1 MRSAGEG
8 SKVRERR
15 FGTSLRALLLMAI
28 GAPFV
33 IAAVPARAACSL
45 TDLACVTQTV
55 TETVEP
61 VTEPVTEP
69 VNEVTDPVTGTVGG
83 VVDEVKGTVGP
94 IVDEVPVPP
103 QLPDPSLDVN
113 QPTTGDSSAG
123 PGPGTGPGAPP
134 GDSGNGRSDP
144 GTGRSAERPIPVQAL
159 VRDTFFISGVAPSP
173 SSDVRIGPSP
183 PAERTVLSL
192 QDVVKGFAFPLALV
206 LIVGAFLLVQDRL
219 DRRDPRLALA
229 PVGPDVLDFA

>member
-1 MRSAGEG
+1 MRCAGVG
-8 SKVRERR
+8 SKARERR

-28 GAPFV
+28 GTPFV
-33 IAAVPARAACSL
+33 IAAVPARATCPL
-45 TDLACVTQTV
+45 TDLACVTGTV
-55 TETVEP
+55 TETVDQ

-83 VVDEVKGTVGP
+83 VVDKVKDTVGP

-113 QPTTGDSSAG
+113 QPTTGDSGSG
-123 PGPGTGPGAPP
+123 PGPGAPQ
-134 GDSGNGRSDP
+134 GGSGNGSSDP
-144 GTGRSAERPIPVQAL
+144 GTGSSVERPIPVQAL
-159 VRDTFFISGVAPSP
+159 VGGTFISGVASSP

-183 PAERTVLSL
+183 PPERTISL
-192 QDVVKGFAFPLALV
+192 EDVVKGFAFPLALV

>member
-1 MRSAGEG
+1 
-8 SKVRERR
+8 
-15 FGTSLRALLLMAI
+15 MAI

-33 IAAVPARAACSL
+33 IAAVPARAACPP

-55 TETVEP
+55 DQVTAP

-83 VVDEVKGTVGP
+83 VVDKVKGTVGP

-103 QLPDPSLDVN
+103 QVPNPSIDVN
-113 QPTTGDSSAG
+113 QPTTGDSGTG
-123 PGPGTGPGAPP
+123 PGPGPRTGPGAPP
-134 GDSGNGRSDP
+134 GDSGNGSSDP
-144 GTGRSAERPIPVQAL
+144 GTGSSVERPIPVQAL
-159 VRDTFFISGVAPSP
+159 VGGTFISGLDPSP

-183 PAERTVLSL
+183 PAERTVVSL
-192 QDVVKGFAFPLALV
+192 EDVVKGFAFPLALL

-229 PVGPDVLDFA
+229 PVGPDVLEFA